1 MSKQASAAV
10 IAAGTLWGI
19 ISIFIPTLSDA
30 GLDSIQ
36 IAAVRTVIAAVFFS
50 AVLAV
55 GDKERLIIKLSDLW
69 IFAGMGIISIVLF
82 NCFYFYTMIHSQASV
97 AVVLLYT
104 SPVFVTLLSA
114 IFFREKITP
123 IKIIS
128 LITAFIGCT
137 LVAGIFGSGYKV
149 TPLILITGLA
159 SGLFYAMYTI
169 FGRIAL
175 ERYDTRTVTA
185 YTFIFAAA
193 GLIPICRINKIAA
206 LISDKPILI
215 PWCLGIGFI
224 CTVLPYFLY
233 TWGLRNLESGRAA
246 ILAAVEP
253 LVGAVIG
260 MTLFR
265 ENHGMF
271 KLIGIAMIIAAI
283 VLLNHDSVRKN

>member
-19 ISIFIPTLSDA
+19 ICIFIRTLSDA

-137 LVAGIFGSGYKV
+137 LVVGIFGSGYKV

-169 FGRIAL
+169 FGRLAL